1 MLYFYKE
8 NMHLQKSVD
17 DLCRYDLASEFRAF
31 YVIEQL
37 FTHRMQRFMLKNM
50 FSSKKNRKQSSY
62 NESIRAHPDIHI
74 MIIRTTNGHKSTRMA
89 HRKLVLPSHLRA
101 HPTTFPF

>member
-1 MLYFYKE
+1 MLCFYKE

-31 YVIEQL
+31 YVIKQFFRTEKG
-37 FTHRMQRFMLKNM
+37 RFMLKNM
-50 FSSKKNRKQSSY
+50 FSNKKNRKQSSY

-74 MIIRTTNGHKSTRMA
+74 MII
-89 HRKLVLPSHLRA
+89 
-101 HPTTFPF
+101 